1 MWTFNETV
9 QNDHAGYGERVR
21 IGYYQLSATTSG
33 IEMHSAALDTQLFM
47 KMPIECAETGSKGV
61 VYFKDVQAHPLTL
74 DDWLVFSDSND
85 LKVKI
90 FGVVADKPQWDKSFP
105 TIGNRFMADFTVGPS
120 LKNSCL
126 ALVKGGWVP
135 LFYTLSKSN
144 IIADRNLVSEIQ
156 ARFSD
161 GNMLLGKEC
170 SDFIDYI
177 CNKNCSCT
185 IHTISYSL
193 ESNERKLPSSKKMI
207 EQHQAAFKT
216 LSKALPHVKIWPRS
230 DYDLQYLVDIAETY
244 RVYFSEGVRLLLR
257 LAPLLVNLPAR
268 GKRVDRWK
276 EMAAIANVENISVN
290 NIAFLACLSA
300 SSATQGFNPAQ
311 KLVKPKAAYTEE
323 DAYNSM
329 YDLFLIMLT
338 NLLQTQA
345 PDLKVTL
352 VTRDKNLAIFWM
364 GLTFA
369 DPSIPGQQLIGL
381 HQKLLPVSEAELE
394 ELAFILG
401 DKRVNPS
408 WDIPPAP
415 KY

>member
-1 MWTFNETV
+1 
-9 QNDHAGYGERVR
+9 
-21 IGYYQLSATTSG
+21 
-33 IEMHSAALDTQLFM
+33 MHSAALDTQLFM
-47 KMPIECAETGSKGV
+47 KLPLHCEETGSNGF

-74 DDWLVFSDSND
+74 DDWLVFSKSND
-85 LKVKI
+85 LKMKI
-90 FGVVADKPQWDKSFP
+90 FGIVADKPEWDKSFP
-105 TIGNRFMADFTVGPS
+105 PIGNRFMADFAVGPE
-120 LKNSCL
+120 LKSSCF

-135 LFYTLSKSN
+135 VFYTLSKGN

-156 ARFSD
+156 ARFS
-161 GNMLLGKEC
+161 NGKISSGRERD
-170 SDFIDYI
+170 DFIDYI
-177 CNKNCSCT
+177 CDKNCSCT
-185 IHTISYSL
+185 IHTISYAL
-193 ESNERKLPSSKKMI
+193 ESNERKLPSPEKMI
-207 EQHQAAFKT
+207 EQHKSAFKT
-216 LSKALPHVKIWPRS
+216 LSKALPHVKIWPKS
-230 DYDLQYLVDIAETY
+230 DSDLQYLIEIADKY
-244 RVYFSEGVRLLLR
+244 RDYFSEGVRLLLK
-257 LAPLLVNLPAR
+257 LAPLIVNSPAQ
-268 GKRVDRWK
+268 GKRVERWK
-276 EMAAIANVENISVN
+276 EMAAIAKAENISVN

-300 SSATQGFNPAQ
+300 SSAKQGFNPAQ
-311 KLVKPKAAYTEE
+311 KLVKPKTAYTEE

-369 DPSIPGQQLIGL
+369 DPSIPGQQMIGL
-381 HQKLLPVSEAELE
+381 NQKLLPVSEAELE

-408 WDIPPAP
+408 WNIPPTP